1 MNPMREY
8 LDPTSE
14 RTATNRPRAARPPDL
29 VGKTIGLVDIGK
41 PRGDVFLN
49 HLDLRLQAQGLQT
62 IRFHKP
68 TFTKPAPLDLRQ
80 EIATRCDAVIQALA
94 D

>member
-1 MNPMREY
+1 MTTPREY

-14 RTATNRPRAARPPDL
+14 RTPVARARAARPASL
-29 VGKTIGLVDIGK
+29 AGKTIALIDIGK
-41 PRGDVFLN
+41 PRGDVFLDQ
-49 HLDLRLQAQGLQT
+49 LETRLQAEGLT
-62 IRFHKP
+62 TVRFRKP

-80 EIATRCDAVIQALA
+80 EIASRCDAVIQALA

>member
-1 MNPMREY
+1 MTTPREY

-14 RTATNRPRAARPPDL
+14 RTTVARALAPRLASLD
-29 VGKTIGLVDIGK
+29 GKTIGLVDIGK

-49 HLDLRLQAQGLQT
+49 HIEQRLQAHGLT
-62 IRFHKP
+62 TARFHKP

-80 EIATRCDAVIQALA
+80 EIANRCDAVIQALA